1 MVISRPPGSGTLPT
15 ALPRIVLESVRGSAM
30 LVSSVAQEIRRI
42 FANAVPPGASNSS
55 RGACG
60 MMASI
65 WGVFATGAQD
75 SLAQARDVLRDH
87 AALRQRVRQA
97 LASRE
102 PRQAPLSLGTRRAAV
117 LVPLVSAPD
126 GGALLLTKRTD
137 TVEQHKGQISFPGGG
152 VKEGE
157 ALLDAALRETY
168 EEIGVRPADVDV
180 LGRLDDQET
189 SVSGFLVT
197 PFVGEIPY
205 PSRLRLSPG
214 EVGAILQVP
223 LRVLLEPSNFRTEVR
238 ERGGRTDT
246 LYFYAVGSEVVWGA
260 TARIIARFLEIV
272 FGVPPRGAG
281 EAT

>member
-1 MVISRPPGSGTLPT
+1 
-15 ALPRIVLESVRGSAM
+15 
-30 LVSSVAQEIRRI
+30 
-42 FANAVPPGASNSS
+42 
-55 RGACG
+55 
-60 MMASI
+60 MASI
-65 WGVFATGAQD
+65 RGVFETGAQD

-102 PRQAPLSLGTRRAAV
+102 PWQGPLPPGTRRAAV
-117 LVPLVSAPD
+117 LVPLVFAPD
-126 GGALLLTKRTD
+126 GAALVLTKRTD
-137 TVEQHKGQISFPGGG
+137 TVERHKGQISFPGGG
-152 VKEGE
+152 VEAGE

-168 EEIGVRPADVDV
+168 EEVGVRPEDVTV

-223 LRVLLEPSNFRTEVR
+223 LQVFLEPGTLRTEVR

-246 LYFYAVGSEVVWGA
+246 SYYYTVGSQVVWGA
-260 TARIIARFLEIV
+260 TARIIATFFEIV
-272 FGVPPRGAG
+272 FGMHPRAAG
-281 EAT
+281 ETT

>member
-1 MVISRPPGSGTLPT
+1 
-15 ALPRIVLESVRGSAM
+15 
-30 LVSSVAQEIRRI
+30 
-42 FANAVPPGASNSS
+42 
-55 RGACG
+55 
-60 MMASI
+60 MASI